1 MKGAGR
7 LLFSSRKLGW
17 RWQRL
22 VLYIN
27 TIYMSHLLVGLQVP
41 VAVQNVII
49 AYFSFVFWKHLL
61 CTFQPIG
68 LGRQEKWKILIK
80 VTSK

>member
-27 TIYMSHLLVGLQVP
+27 TIYMSHLPAGLQVP
-41 VAVQNVII
+41 VAVQNVIL
-49 AYFSFVFWKHLL
+49 AYLLFVFWKHFFLYSS
-61 CTFQPIG
+61 TNWIRKAG
-68 LGRQEKWKILIK
+68 EMENINKSDK
-80 VTSK
+80 